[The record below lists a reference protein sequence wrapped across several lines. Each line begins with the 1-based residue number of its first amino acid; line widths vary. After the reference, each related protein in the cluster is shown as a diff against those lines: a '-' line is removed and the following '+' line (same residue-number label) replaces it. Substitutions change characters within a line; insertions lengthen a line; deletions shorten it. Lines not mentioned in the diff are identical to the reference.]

1 MPQRRDWMADQLL
14 FTREASGERSSQRVR
29 RSAVRSAVTSRSSI
43 VLIAI
48 AGLVVAALA
57 TFQYGIAPK
66 VLIQHYSIESDLG
79 ASQSAILSAAG
90 LVGKQYYFKVS
101 TQQIAA
107 RLNAWAPVKHATVQK
122 VFPHGLKI
130 SLVGRKPV
138 AMAMADVN
146 GHEVPVAF
154 DEDGVVF
161 ESGDA
166 IASLDLPVFSG
177 ITFRDFTL
185 GVRLPPMLLDFIREV
200 NELKLSSPGLY
211 DLISEYRIIP
221 RNDHEFDVMV
231 YPVHH
236 HVAIEI
242 GPHIDRTLCMYILR
256 VLDVMDH
263 DGSISKVKEIDFR
276 TSDVVYTR

>member
-1 MPQRRDWMADQLL
+1 M
-14 FTREASGERSSQRVR
+14 TV
-29 RSAVRSAVTSRSSI
+29 
-43 VLIAI
+43 
-48 AGLVVAALA
+48 AGLIVAALA
-57 TFQYGIAPK
+57 VFQYGIAPK
-66 VLIQHYSIESDLG
+66 VLIQHYTIESDIG
-79 ASQSAILSAAG
+79 ASQAAILSAAG
-90 LVGKQYYFKVS
+90 LEGKQYYFKLS

-138 AMAMADVN
+138 AMAMADVK

-166 IASLDLPVFSG
+166 IAALDLPVFSG
-177 ITFRDFTL
+177 ITFRDFSL
-185 GVRLPPMLLDFIREV
+185 GVRLPPMLIDFIREV
-200 NELKLSSPGLY
+200 NQLKLSSPGLY

-221 RNDHEFDVMV
+221 RSDHEFDVMV